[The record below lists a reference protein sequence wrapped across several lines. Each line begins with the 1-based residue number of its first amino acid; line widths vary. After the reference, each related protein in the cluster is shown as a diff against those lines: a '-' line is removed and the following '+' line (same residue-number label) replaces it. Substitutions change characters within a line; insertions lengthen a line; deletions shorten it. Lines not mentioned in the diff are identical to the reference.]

1 MELAAIIAR
10 QVAFVG
16 LLAGP
21 IIVVVL
27 LGRRRGWNQ
36 TYVFAVVLSWA
47 LLFLGLNAML
57 AGDAYA
63 HQGTLDGEHALEETR
78 T

>member
-1 MELAAIIAR
+1 MELASVIAR

-27 LGRRRGWNQ
+27 LGRHRGWNQ
-36 TYVFAVVLSWA
+36 TYVFVGVLLWA

-63 HQGTLDGEHALEETR
+63 VTSIAQNEMR
-78 T
+78 M

>member
-1 MELAAIIAR
+1 MELAAVIAR

-21 IIVVVL
+21 IILVVL
-27 LGRRRGWNQ
+27 LGRKRGWNQ
-36 TYVFAVVLSWA
+36 TYVFMIVLGWA
-47 LLFLGLNAML
+47 LLFLGLNAMM
-57 AGDAYA
+57 AGDAA
-63 HQGTLDGEHALEETR
+63 AFTLEEIR

>member
-1 MELAAIIAR
+1 MELATVIAR

-21 IIVVVL
+21 IILVVL
-27 LGRRRGWNQ
+27 LGRHRGWNQ
-36 TYVFAVVLSWA
+36 TYVFVAVLAWA

-57 AGDAYA
+57 ATEVSA
-63 HQGTLDGEHALEETR
+63 HAAAFSLEGPR
-78 T
+78 I

>member
-1 MELAAIIAR
+1 MELALLITR
-10 QVAFVG
+10 QVGFVG

-21 IIVVVL
+21 IILVVL
-27 LGRRRGWNQ
+27 LARSRGWNQ
-36 TYVFAVVLSWA
+36 TYVFVAVLAWA

-57 AGDAYA
+57 ATDTSADAQVDA
-63 HQGTLDGEHALEETR
+63 PAFPLEGPR

>member
-1 MELAAIIAR
+1 MELALMIAR

-21 IIVVVL
+21 IILVVF

-36 TYVFAVVLSWA
+36 TFVFVAVLGWA
-47 LLFLGLNAML
+47 LLFLGLNAMM
-57 AGDAYA
+57 AGDANA
-63 HQGTLDGEHALEETR
+63 AALLLEGMR

>member
-1 MELAAIIAR
+1 MELVALIAR

-21 IIVVVL
+21 IILVVL

-36 TYVFAVVLSWA
+36 TYVFVAVLGWA

-57 AGDAYA
+57 AGDVTAFPIE
-63 HQGTLDGEHALEETR
+63 GPR
-78 T
+78 I

>member
-1 MELAAIIAR
+1 MELASLIVR
-10 QVAFVG
+10 QVGFVG

-21 IIVVVL
+21 IILVVM

-36 TYVFAVVLSWA
+36 KYVFAAVLAWA

-57 AGDAYA
+57 VEEAAA
-63 HQGTLDGEHALEETR
+63 FSLEGPR
-78 T
+78 I

>member
-1 MELAAIIAR
+1 MELAMLIGR

-27 LGRRRGWNQ
+27 MGRSRGWNQ
-36 TYVFAVVLSWA
+36 TYVFAAVLGWA
-47 LLFLGLNAML
+47 LLFLGLNAMM
-57 AGDAYA
+57 AGESFAA
-63 HQGTLDGEHALEETR
+63 TLHLH
-78 T
+78 

>member
-1 MELAAIIAR
+1 VELALMIAR

-21 IIVVVL
+21 IILVVF

-36 TYVFAVVLSWA
+36 TFVFVAVLGWA
-47 LLFLGLNAML
+47 LLFLGLNAMM
-57 AGDAYA
+57 AGDAN
-63 HQGTLDGEHALEETR
+63 ALPSCWKE
-78 T
+78 

>member
-1 MELAAIIAR
+1 MELASLIAR

-21 IIVVVL
+21 IILVVF
-27 LGRRRGWNQ
+27 LGRKRGWNQ
-36 TYVFAVVLSWA
+36 TYVFVIVLGWA

-57 AGDAYA
+57 ADQAA
-63 HQGTLDGEHALEETR
+63 ALPTVEMNLR

>member
-1 MELAAIIAR
+1 MELALIIAR

-21 IIVVVL
+21 IILVVF

-36 TYVFAVVLSWA
+36 TFVFVAVLGWA
-47 LLFLGLNAML
+47 LLFLGLNAMM
-57 AGDAYA
+57 AGDANA
-63 HQGTLDGEHALEETR
+63 AALLLEGMR

>member
-1 MELAAIIAR
+1 MELAMLIGR

-21 IIVVVL
+21 IILVVL

-36 TYVFAVVLSWA
+36 TYVFVIVLGWA
-47 LLFLGLNAML
+47 LLFLGLNAMM
-57 AGDAYA
+57 AGDASA
-63 HQGTLDGEHALEETR
+63 DALSLMQ
-78 T
+78 

>member
-1 MELAAIIAR
+1 MELASLIVR

-21 IIVVVL
+21 IILVVL
-27 LGRRRGWNQ
+27 LARKRGWNQ
-36 TYVFAVVLSWA
+36 TYVFAAVLAWA

-57 AGDAYA
+57 ATDTSADAA
-63 HQGTLDGEHALEETR
+63 VFSLEGPR
-78 T
+78 I